1 VIAVGT
7 LAVQLGDS
15 VKKLVDFWHS
25 IQEAP
30 EDIQN
35 MADELK
41 LVASILRR
49 IASDSQ
55 EQHQDNH
62 REDRKDQSSPPSNS
76 LRPALELCQ
85 KNIAIL
91 NSILT
96 ELEPGFA
103 SCRRRKRKWTAFKTV
118 LKRDRIEKIR
128 TTLESLKSTLI
139 LAYSRDF
146 RCCSSRSLC
155 LRR

>member
-1 VIAVGT
+1 MEGLSGAASAIAVGT

-15 VKKLVDFWHS
+15 AKKLVDFWHS

-30 EDIQN
+30 EDIRN

-41 LVASILRR
+41 LVASILGR

-55 EQHQDNH
+55 EQHQDHH
-62 REDRKDQSSPPSNS
+62 REDQSSPPTNS

-85 KNIAIL
+85 KNIATL

-96 ELEPGFA
+96 ELEP
-103 SCRRRKRKWTAFKTV
+103 
-118 LKRDRIEKIR
+118 
-128 TTLESLKSTLI
+128 
-139 LAYSRDF
+139 
-146 RCCSSRSLC
+146 
-155 LRR
+155 